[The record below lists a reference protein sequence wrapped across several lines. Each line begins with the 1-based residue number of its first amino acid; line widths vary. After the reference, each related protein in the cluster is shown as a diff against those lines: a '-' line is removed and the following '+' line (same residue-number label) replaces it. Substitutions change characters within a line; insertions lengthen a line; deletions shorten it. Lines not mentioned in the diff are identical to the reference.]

1 MQYAQFN
8 SGSPVRSSNF
18 LVRYSMFLACLVL
31 PAFCLAQEE
40 PAPETFTVS
49 GTVLDESGDP
59 VEHSVVIPLSEF
71 GVPLLSSN
79 ATPAT
84 MMSIQEAGGE
94 DFVLFTQSDDN
105 GAFSMELP
113 PGKYRIGAQSWPG
126 KTEINDLLERNG
138 GHLRIDGMVEYEF
151 GSEME
156 ASEPIEIR
164 PLGACTV
171 KVRSQE
177 SGDLVLISTEPLA
190 GDPALGFL
198 ALTGTFWSGLIGG
211 APMKDKEL
219 TVSGLP
225 KGEISF
231 YVFVNDNN
239 GGWGGAKTNVVEG
252 HNPDVYAGLLAGWS
266 NAHKT
271 PPPELEE
278 LTDYFIEHPE
288 EGARLNDYTNTLAE
302 RYLPEDSERRG
313 QGRFEAQLKVSQH
326 LQDEYELENGETVT
340 LADAWA
346 ANTYARMNR

>member
-1 MQYAQFN
+1 MERN
-8 SGSPVRSSNF
+8 KSGSAWPIRHSAF
-18 LVRYSMFLACLVL
+18 LVQCSIFLMCLSSSV
-31 PAFCLAQEE
+31 AGVAQDSV
-40 PAPETFTVS
+40 APERYTVN
-49 GTVLDESGDP
+49 GIVLDDSGDP
-59 VEHSVVIPLSEF
+59 VAHSVVIPLSEF
-71 GVPLLSSN
+71 GVPLLKSE

-94 DFVLFTQSDDN
+94 DFVLFAQTDAD
-105 GAFSMELP
+105 GKFSFELP
-113 PGKYRIGAQSWPG
+113 AGKYRIGAQSWPG
-126 KTEINDLLERNG
+126 KTEITDLLERNG
-138 GHLRIDGMVEYEF
+138 GQLRIDGVVEYAF
-151 GSEME
+151 ASEME

-164 PLGACTV
+164 PIGACTV
-171 KVRSQE
+171 KVTSQE

-190 GDPALGFL
+190 GDPALGFM
-198 ALTGTFWSGLIGG
+198 ALTGTFWSGLVGG
-211 APMKDKEL
+211 AAMKDKEL

-225 KGEISF
+225 AGEVSF

-239 GGWGGAKTNVVEG
+239 GGWGGAKTIVVEG

-288 EGARLNDYTNTLAE
+288 EAKKLNEYTSTLMQ
-302 RYLPEDSERRG
+302 RYSPEGSEGRG
-313 QGRFEAQLKVSQH
+313 QGWIDSQLKVSEH
-326 LQDEYELENGETVT
+326 LQDEYELENGQTVT